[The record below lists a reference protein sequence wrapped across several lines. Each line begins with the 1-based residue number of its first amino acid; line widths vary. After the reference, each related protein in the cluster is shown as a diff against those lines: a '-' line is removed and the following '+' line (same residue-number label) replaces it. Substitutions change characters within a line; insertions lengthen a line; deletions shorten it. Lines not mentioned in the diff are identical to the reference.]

1 MGVRGDLQTKARAL
15 APGFT
20 GLFGSIL
27 VDDNVI
33 LNSETKTENADALST
48 TIPVSI
54 LDHDGDEAVT
64 LADGSNVGQ
73 IKIVVS
79 STNNTVTLTPT
90 TTAGA
95 YATIATT
102 DIGACYMLMWTA
114 DGWAVISRAGGAAA
128 AAGAVASY
136 PVLAT

>member
-1 MGVRGDLQTKARAL
+1 MGVRNNLQSKARAL
-15 APGFT
+15 APGFAS
-20 GLFGSIL
+20 LFGDVL
-27 VDDNVI
+27 VDDSVI

-54 LDHDGDEAVT
+54 LDHDGNEAVT

-79 STNNTVTLTPT
+79 STANTVTLTPT

-102 DIGACYMLMWTA
+102 EIGACYMLMWTA

-128 AAGAVASY
+128 GATAVAAY
-136 PVLAT
+136 PVLAS